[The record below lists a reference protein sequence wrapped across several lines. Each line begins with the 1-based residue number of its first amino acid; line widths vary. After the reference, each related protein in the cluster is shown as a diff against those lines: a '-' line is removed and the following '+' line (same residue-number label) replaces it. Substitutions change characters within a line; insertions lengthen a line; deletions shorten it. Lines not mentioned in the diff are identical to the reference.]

1 MTTLRVVDSIT
12 ELSTADLGCLAVS
25 GSHGGTSS
33 GRYALAARPLVSVF
47 NDAGVGKDGAGVAA
61 LSFLQ
66 NHGLAA
72 CTVAHDTARIGDA
85 HSTLNDGIISQ
96 SNARAVAL
104 GLRAGLRC
112 HLAIDALLP
121 TPT

>member
-1 MTTLRVVDSIT
+1 
-12 ELSTADLGCLAVS
+12 
-25 GSHGGTSS
+25 
-33 GRYALAARPLVSVF
+33 
-47 NDAGVGKDGAGVAA
+47 VAA

-85 HSTLNDGIISQ
+85 RSALNDGIISQ
-96 SNARAVAL
+96 SNACAAAL

-112 HLAIDALLP
+112 PLAIDALLP